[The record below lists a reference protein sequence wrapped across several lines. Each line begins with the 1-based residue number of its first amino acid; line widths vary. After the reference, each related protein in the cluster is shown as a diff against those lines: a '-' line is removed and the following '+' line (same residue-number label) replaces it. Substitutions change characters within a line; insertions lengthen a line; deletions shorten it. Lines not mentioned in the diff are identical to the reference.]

1 MRWNFWLLAL
11 VATVTAPFLALAFQ
25 AETAFWALLFLLPG
39 ISLNAAYL
47 GPALAMMQG
56 MVRPEMRALASAVI
70 MFIGNL
76 IGLGLGPLFVGIV
89 SDIFAD
95 SFGARSLSIGLTL
108 LAGFSVWGGFH
119 FMAGARYL
127 RADLMRPNTES

>member
-1 MRWNFWLLAL
+1 
-11 VATVTAPFLALAFQ
+11 
-25 AETAFWALLFLLPG
+25 
-39 ISLNAAYL
+39 
-47 GPALAMMQG
+47 
-56 MVRPEMRALASAVI
+56 MRALAS
-70 MFIGNL
+70 FNL